1 MTSPNEEKIRELEN
15 TLRVTEETVDD
26 MAREIFE
33 LKKIVAG
40 AQKTEELLKD
50 FVSNLFELNNGD
62 YSQRDIDRA
71 LHYWRESFK
80 TAGIN
85 DAIDRD
91 ESAQSYRNLLLRS
104 DEYIYESPDGGD
116 TIYRRKF
123 GQSER
128 EKIK

>member
-1 MTSPNEEKIRELEN
+1 MNSETLEEKYKYMCELAEDMSREVYEQN
-15 TLRVTEETVDD
+15 
-26 MAREIFE
+26 
-33 LKKIVAG
+33 KIIAG

-50 FVSNLFELNNGD
+50 FVSNVFELNNGA

-71 LHYWRESFK
+71 LHYWRQSFK
-80 TAGIN
+80 TAGIS
-85 DAIDRD
+85 DAIDRG
-91 ESAQSYRNLLLRS
+91 ETIQSYRNLLLRS

-123 GQSER
+123 GESER

>member
-15 TLRVTEETVDD
+15 ALRVTEETVDD

-40 AQKTEELLKD
+40 AQKTEELL
-50 FVSNLFELNNGD
+50 
-62 YSQRDIDRA
+62 
-71 LHYWRESFK
+71 
-80 TAGIN
+80 
-85 DAIDRD
+85 
-91 ESAQSYRNLLLRS
+91 RN
-104 DEYIYESPDGGD
+104 DEYIFESPDGGD

-123 GQSER
+123 GKSER